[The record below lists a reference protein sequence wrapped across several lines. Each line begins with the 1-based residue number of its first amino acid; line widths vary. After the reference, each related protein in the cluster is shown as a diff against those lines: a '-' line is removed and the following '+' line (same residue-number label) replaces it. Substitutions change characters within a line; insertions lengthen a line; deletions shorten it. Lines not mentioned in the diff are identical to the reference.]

1 MDEWIYEYVDEWIDA
16 WMNGYCIGFG
26 DLSSWW
32 VGHRLGAADAATR
45 KMLTDAT
52 DLVLIVL
59 IPTQRPVPGPPGRG
73 LRRGGVGVFFFPEI
87 DALKLKFPR
96 STHDFFSLKS
106 SRHTWERFGNHGRK
120 HTEAAIGG
128 KGEGVHSVLFI
139 CLFVCLFVFF
149 FFQICEVGGLV
160 GWRSCRGRLIY

>member
-1 MDEWIYEYVDEWIDA
+1 M
-16 WMNGYCIGFG
+16 
-26 DLSSWW
+26 
-32 VGHRLGAADAATR
+32 
-45 KMLTDAT
+45 
-52 DLVLIVL
+52 
-59 IPTQRPVPGPPGRG
+59 
-73 LRRGGVGVFFFPEI
+73 GVFFFPEI

>member
-1 MDEWIYEYVDEWIDA
+1 MNLWILGWMNRCMNEWILHRLWWSRLGESATA
-16 WMNGYCIGFG
+16 WEQQTQQRGKCLRMLRI
-26 DLSSWW
+26 SSWSSSS
-32 VGHRLGAADAATR
+32 
-45 KMLTDAT
+45 
-52 DLVLIVL
+52 
-59 IPTQRPVPGPPGRG
+59 QRNVQYRGP
-73 LRRGGVGVFFFPEI
+73 RGGVWGGGGGGGVCFFFGNRRFKTKVP
-87 DALKLKFPR
+87 P

-149 FFQICEVGGLV
+149 FSKFVK
-160 GWRSCRGRLIY
+160 